1 MKEVACAPSWAALA
15 DESAGLLQR
24 LQNIHNGLADAVEE
38 IEAVAETLQHSELD
52 SPEDVS
58 LSASDAAEDAML
70 QPPEYAAVA
79 DALAEDDDGT
89 LSEDGSCSPELVTSP
104 ALDVEHVQLD
114 SSDVN

>member
-1 MKEVACAPSWAALA
+1 MKKVACAPSWAALA
-15 DESAGLLQR
+15 DESADLMQR
-24 LQNIHNGLADAVEE
+24 LQNIHSGLADADEEVE
-38 IEAVAETLQHSELD
+38 AAAGTLQRSELD
-52 SPEDVS
+52 SSEDLP

-70 QPPEYAAVA
+70 QPPENAAVA
-79 DALAEDDDGT
+79 DLAEDDDGT